1 MPQKTAASY
10 DVLVI
15 GSGASGGWAAKRLAE
30 AGVNVALVEAGRPHT
45 PEDFRE
51 HKRPFELPFGN
62 LSRDLLRKT
71 RPRQTDCY
79 ACTEYNAD
87 WFVNDHD
94 EPYTTPADKPFSWQ
108 GRLRIVGGRTNVW
121 GRQSYR
127 LSEQDMK
134 GQSFDGEGADWP
146 LSYTDLVPYY
156 DLVERYVG
164 ITGRAE
170 NVPELPDSQFLPP
183 MAMTCAETRL
193 RTSVKRAFGRTV
205 TIGRAAN
212 LTTALN
218 GRSACHYCGPCERGC
233 VTRSYFNSAVT
244 TVRDAMATGK
254 CTLVTNAMVY
264 QVLMDANHKR
274 AVGIRYVDRVTRE
287 TRELRARAVVLCAQA
302 LESVRILLNSAT
314 RQHANGLANS
324 SGALGRYLMD
334 HLWVA
339 GGAEGEFPDFP
350 DRATLDRA
358 ARPNGLYVIRF
369 RNTMNGPRHAAY
381 VRGYGFQGGNRLD
394 FNWAAPGFGDSWKR
408 QLLDPVVSVRLAG
421 FGECLPYRSNY
432 VEIDPETVDMY
443 GIPVL
448 RIHMAWGENEKAMIP
463 DMAATAS
470 EMLDAAGAR
479 NIRPYAVP
487 DRVPGYGI
495 HELGIARMGSDP
507 RASVLNQFQQ
517 SHDISNLFVM
527 DGASFPSGG
536 CQNPTLTI
544 MALAV
549 RSTDH
554 LLEQMKR
561 GNV

>member
-369 RNTMNGPRHAAY
+369 RNTMNGPRHPAY